1 MTYSIDIINLVI
13 SKLINKQKI
22 TKISETL
29 NLSITTIN
37 KWKYLYKNNIENNT
51 YITKNSSTNI
61 HGLNKKNKYIDS
73 IKLNDFSLN
82 VEISQFKYKNP
93 HNIAVNIRTTNLS
106 NDISEFI
113 NNGSIVITTKN
124 HINPNTS
131 IEYKFKD
138 LIDSYTCL

>member
-73 IKLNDFSLN
+73 IKNYVNNNQGTTLDKLVKEVTNNDLSKSSVCRILKEN
-82 VEISQFKYKNP
+82 NISHKN
-93 HNIAVNIRTTNLS
+93 
-106 NDISEFI
+106 
-113 NNGSIVITTKN
+113 TK
-124 HINPNTS
+124 
-131 IEYKFKD
+131 
-138 LIDSYTCL
+138 

>member
-51 YITKNSSTNI
+51 YIRI
-61 HGLNKKNKYIDS
+61 Y
-73 IKLNDFSLN
+73 
-82 VEISQFKYKNP
+82 
-93 HNIAVNIRTTNLS
+93 
-106 NDISEFI
+106 
-113 NNGSIVITTKN
+113 
-124 HINPNTS
+124 
-131 IEYKFKD
+131 
-138 LIDSYTCL
+138 LI